1 MTRKA
6 ASANRTCDGGHE
18 RAALS
23 NSQVLDTVC
32 TGTSQCRMRPRAPSV
47 ARILLMP
54 STYTAVS
61 YARTLSP
68 SALAQIKTILAE
80 HGYTVA
86 VERLESHPGFE
97 AAILELGALKPSG
110 TTDEQTAARITRLR
124 NALAEAAEDGLST
137 AIVPDTLRDAKRKFI
152 IMDVDSTL
160 IQQEV
165 IELLA
170 AHAGKEEEVA
180 RVTESAMRGE
190 LDFAESLH
198 HRVATLA
205 GLPESVLAEVGE
217 KIKLSVGAERLVA
230 EAKAAGHVV
239 CAVSGG
245 FSQILAPLA
254 QRLGLDHA
262 LANDLEIIDGQLSG
276 KVSGAV
282 VDRAAKAVQLRAW
295 SAEAGIQEQATMAI
309 GDGANDLDMMEA
321 AALGVAFNAKPA
333 VRAVA
338 DAQINIPNLDVAL
351 LLANI

>member
-1 MTRKA
+1 MPTTFTAISYGPTLTPATLADIRA
-6 ASANRTCDGGHE
+6 VFANHGIAIE
-18 RAALS
+18 S
-23 NSQVLDTVC
+23 EQ
-32 TGTSQCRMRPRAPSV
+32 
-47 ARILLMP
+47 
-54 STYTAVS
+54 
-61 YARTLSP
+61 
-68 SALAQIKTILAE
+68 AQ
-80 HGYTVA
+80 
-86 VERLESHPGFE
+86 SHPGFE
-97 AAILELGALKPSG
+97 ALVWDLGGCALEPDQLH
-110 TTDEQTAARITRLR
+110 QLR
-124 NALAEAAEDGLST
+124 SALAGAGPDEVGT
-137 AIVPDTLRDAKRKFI
+137 ALVPNTLREAERKFI

-170 AHAGKEEEVA
+170 AHAGKEAEVA
-180 RVTESAMRGE
+180 EVTEAAMRGE
-190 LDFAESLH
+190 LDFAQSLH

-205 GLPESVLAEVGE
+205 GLPQSVLEEVGA

-254 QRLGLDHA
+254 ARLGLDHA
-262 LANDLEIIDGQLSG
+262 LANDLEIVDGHLTG

-295 SAEAGIQEQATMAI
+295 SSEAGISQSATMAI
-309 GDGANDLDMMEA
+309 GDGANDLDMMAA

-338 DAQINIPNLDVAL
+338 DAQINVPNLDVAL
-351 LLANI
+351 ALANI